1 MNDRSE
7 VAGMV
12 TVIMPFFNTRE
23 SFLLEAVESVTQ
35 QRYENWELILIDDG
49 SDASISNVAKR
60 QVYENPEKLTYMEH
74 DQHRNLGIS
83 ASRNL
88 GLSVAKGEFIAFL
101 DADDVWS
108 VRQLE
113 EQVELLRMQ
122 PTAGMVFGNTLYWSS
137 WSGSTQESKHDR
149 QYDLILRTPQLIPPP
164 NMLKFYLQGRVIT
177 PCLTSVIVRHSA
189 IQPNEEF
196 EDSFTGHFEDQVFL
210 AKIWT
215 KNATY
220 VVDQCWGKYRQH
232 SESITADG
240 DDSTVAICW
249 RFKYLQWMSQYLVEN
264 GLKGTPVWRALQLQ
278 FRMSQSSLLR
288 RSIRRWR
295 ETRRLWRKRCQQILT
310 RVNVA

>member
-12 TVIMPFFNTRE
+12 SVIMPFFNTRE

-49 SDASISNVAKR
+49 SDAPISNVVKR
-60 QVYENPEKLTYMEH
+60 QVHENPEKLMYLEH

-88 GLSVAKGEFIAFL
+88 GLSVARGEFIAFL

-108 VRQLE
+108 ERQLE
-113 EQVELLRMQ
+113 EQVEILRMQ

-137 WSGSTQESKHDR
+137 WPGSTQESRHDR
-149 QYDLILRTPQLIPPP
+149 QYDLILRTPQLIRPP
-164 NMLKFYLQGRVIT
+164 NMLKFYLQGRAIT
-177 PCLTSVIVRHSA
+177 PCMTSVIVRRSA
-189 IQPNEEF
+189 IQSNEGF
-196 EDSFTGHFEDQVFL
+196 EDSFTGHYEDQVFL
-210 AKIWT
+210 AKIWA
-215 KNATY
+215 KNAVY
-220 VVDQCWGKYRQH
+220 VVDHCWGKYRQH

-240 DDSTVAICW
+240 DDSTVAIHW

-264 GLKGTPVWRALQLQ
+264 GLKGTPVWQALQLQ

-288 RSIRRWR
+288 RFILAWR
-295 ETRRLWRKRCQQILT
+295 ETRRIWRKMCQQILT